1 MKAWIVIIGCFA
13 AGAALAQEGPRFE
26 VASVKPHSA
35 EGGMNPMPQAV
46 IRMMATR
53 GCVLPKNT
61 PGRWQSNGMP
71 LSYLVACAYGV
82 KPFQVTA
89 APWMES
95 EGYDIVAKMPAD
107 TDEAQFRLMLRNL
120 LAERFHLAVH
130 QDSKEMQTYRLTAP
144 KGAAKLSPAKE
155 SDPKLSDPA
164 QRDAAMKAM
173 MQQTKAMALARAQ
186 AGVGGGGGSR
196 SFSMPKAT
204 MARFAENLTSNLG
217 APVTDDTGLEGEYSF
232 LLSWS
237 PDGDASGPTLAEALQ
252 QQLGLKLERQ
262 KGPVTIVV
270 IDRADKVPVEN

>member
-1 MKAWIVIIGCFA
+1 MKAWIAIIGCFA
-13 AGAALAQEGPRFE
+13 AVAALAQEGPRFE
-26 VASVKPHSA
+26 VASGKPHSA
-35 EGGMNPMPQAV
+35 EGGMNAMPQALV
-46 IRMMATR
+46 RMMATR

-82 KPFQVTA
+82 KAFQVTA

-144 KGAAKLSPAKE
+144 KGAAKLSPAK
-155 SDPKLSDPA
+155 DPDPRLSDPA
-164 QRDAAMKAM
+164 QRDAAMKALM
-173 MQQTKAMALARAQ
+173 EQSRAMVRAQ
-186 AGVGGGGGSR
+186 AGGGGGGGSR
-196 SFSMPKAT
+196 RSFTMQKAT
-204 MARFAENLTSNLG
+204 MAQFADNLTSNLD
-217 APVTDDTGLEGEYSF
+217 APVTDETAIEGEYSF
-232 LLSWS
+232 VLSWS
-237 PDGDASGPTLAEALQ
+237 PDGDGSGLTIAEALQ
-252 QQLGLKLERQ
+252 QQLGLKLEQQ
-262 KGPVTIVV
+262 KAPVTIVV

>member
-1 MKAWIVIIGCFA
+1 MRRRSSFAVRRTAQRWLSSTPPVRLSRRATGSREESSSSGGEQRATVQWRHRSIGEVAMKAWIVIGCFA

-35 EGGMNPMPQAV
+35 EAGMNAMPQALV
-46 IRMMATR
+46 RMMAMR

-120 LAERFHLAVH
+120 LAERFHLA
-130 QDSKEMQTYRLTAP
+130 
-144 KGAAKLSPAKE
+144 
-155 SDPKLSDPA
+155 
-164 QRDAAMKAM
+164 
-173 MQQTKAMALARAQ
+173 
-186 AGVGGGGGSR
+186 
-196 SFSMPKAT
+196 
-204 MARFAENLTSNLG
+204 
-217 APVTDDTGLEGEYSF
+217 
-232 LLSWS
+232 
-237 PDGDASGPTLAEALQ
+237 
-252 QQLGLKLERQ
+252 
-262 KGPVTIVV
+262 
-270 IDRADKVPVEN
+270 